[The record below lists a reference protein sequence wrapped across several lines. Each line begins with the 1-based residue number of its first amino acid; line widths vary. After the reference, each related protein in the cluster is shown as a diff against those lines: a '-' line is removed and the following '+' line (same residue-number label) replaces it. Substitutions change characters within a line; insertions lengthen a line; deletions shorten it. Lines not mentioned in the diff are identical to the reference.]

1 MTVFA
6 ALSSYLCL
14 PSFPAPVMNVIR
26 IISERSRGFENA
38 ELMVVWIVDT
48 EFPARSK
55 VSLSA
60 IIQYDGMDGM
70 YVERFII
77 VRSLSIAWKEGV

>member
-1 MTVFA
+1 
-6 ALSSYLCL
+6 
-14 PSFPAPVMNVIR
+14 
-26 IISERSRGFENA
+26 
-38 ELMVVWIVDT
+38 MVVWIVDT

-60 IIQYDGMDGM
+60 IIQYDRMDGM